1 MFWRRTKKLNT
12 AAQPGQRKPGRDPFE
27 AVPMVAEGVRTEVGK
42 DGVTVLVSTTPVPM
56 RYGRLLGRFLGR
68 ERIARVILDENG
80 TFFWRQIDGIR
91 NLGQIANAVRK
102 QMNRPEMEARAAVIS
117 FTKDLMKRNLLSL
130 KVSLPPIKP

>member
-1 MFWRRTKKLNT
+1 MFWRRTKKSNK
-12 AAQPGQRKPGRDPFE
+12 ASQPARRKPARDPFE
-27 AVPMVAEGVRTEVGK
+27 VVPMVAEGVRTEVGK
-42 DGVTVLVSTTPVPM
+42 DGVTVLVSMTPVPM

-91 NLGQIANAVRK
+91 TLSQIANAVRK

-130 KVSLPPIKP
+130 KVPLPPIKP

>member
-1 MFWRRTKKLNT
+1 MFGRRTKKSNT
-12 AAQPGQRKPGRDPFE
+12 AAQSVQRKPARDPFE

-42 DGVTVLVSTTPVPM
+42 DGVTVLVSATPVPM
-56 RYGRLLGRFLGR
+56 RYARLLGRFLGR

-130 KVSLPPIKP
+130 KVPLTPLKP